1 MKILKLKNS
10 TLFLRIDTD
19 KDSVKCVFMFFVSW
33 CNFKF
38 EEQTFDLNVLNVA
51 QVKEFYKIAADE
63 YSAKYRID

>member
-1 MKILKLKNS
+1 
-10 TLFLRIDTD
+10 
-19 KDSVKCVFMFFVSW
+19 MFFVSW
-33 CNFKF
+33 CIFKF